1 MHRWRGE
8 MPNAAAD
15 FADDADECQPFM
27 MKRVKLIGLILVAVH
42 VLSYLFLS
50 DQMLERKACDKYVQF
65 TERRFTNKDNKNV
78 SEGIYISS
86 CGDEFF
92 RDTSPLEEVAR
103 GSNPTYRSFQ
113 LNDAWQFTDG
123 EGNGGEFYQ
132 SVSFEGYPMD
142 DILGT
147 IRLTTDTLQTRNCIV
162 FELCSVRSIPFLY
175 KQVSYRYIYSSFPT
189 DFHILRYTDRML
201 GSEPI
206 YVWLLF
212 TWVEFRGS
220 LGNIW

>member
-1 MHRWRGE
+1 MG
-8 MPNAAAD
+8 
-15 FADDADECQPFM
+15 
-27 MKRVKLIGLILVAVH
+27 KRLKRIGIGLAVVH
-42 VLSYLFLS
+42 VLTYVLLS
-50 DQMLERKACDKYVQF
+50 EWMMERKACDKYMQF

-78 SEGIYISS
+78 SEGIYVSS

-92 RDTSPLEEVAR
+92 RDNAPLEEVAR
-103 GSNPTYRSFQ
+103 NSNPVYRPIQ
-113 LNDAWQFTDG
+113 INNAWQFYAG
-123 EGNGGEFYQ
+123 GNVDADFYQ
-132 SVSFEGYPMD
+132 YVSYEGYPMD
-142 DILGT
+142 DILGA
-147 IRLTTDTLQTRNCIV
+147 IRLATDTLQTRNCIV

>member
-1 MHRWRGE
+1 MG
-8 MPNAAAD
+8 
-15 FADDADECQPFM
+15 
-27 MKRVKLIGLILVAVH
+27 KRLKRIGLGLAVVH

-50 DQMLERKACDKYVQF
+50 DQMLEQKACDKYVQF

-78 SEGIYISS
+78 GEGIYVSS

-92 RDTSPLEEVAR
+92 RDTAPLEEVAR
-103 GSNPTYRSFQ
+103 NSNPVYRPIQ
-113 LNDAWQFTDG
+113 INDAWQFYAG
-123 EGNGGEFYQ
+123 GNMDADFYQ
-132 SVSFEGYPMD
+132 YVSFEGYPMD

-147 IRLTTDTLQTRNCIV
+147 IHRTTDTLETRNCIV